1 MCYEFGQ
8 GVEADKARAAQLYK
22 EAAEQGNPWA
32 QCNYGFCLYQGI
44 GVEPDAAGA
53 AEWFRKSAG
62 QGSGRAWFLLGECYE
77 RGAGVAQDLAQARTA
92 YRRAADMG
100 YKGAAEAL
108 ARLDAPKGAA
118 LAEEP
123 PAAPKARRGWWPFG
137 KKK

>member
-1 MCYEFGQ
+1 M
-8 GVEADKARAAQLYK
+8 
-22 EAAEQGNPWA
+22 
-32 QCNYGFCLYQGI
+32 
-44 GVEPDAAGA
+44 EPDAAGA

-77 RGAGVAQDLAQARTA
+77 
-92 YRRAADMG
+92 G